1 MADARHHLAT
11 GAIGLQQVLFQSV
24 TAIGPAAAIAFSI
37 AIAAAYA
44 GGALVL
50 SVIVAMIG
58 CLFVASCIGQL
69 SKHLP
74 SAGGLYAYTAKGL
87 HPTVG
92 FLVGWEFSMIWALSA
107 PVSYLLLGNLLGGVF
122 ASEFG
127 WSFGVTWVV
136 VAIVCAVATVVLNFF
151 GIQASTKAGVIMGA
165 FEVAVFVVLAFWL
178 IVKAGSHNTLSVFT
192 LHYANIPG
200 YHGFSGV
207 FAGSVFTIHAFLGFE
222 ASAPLAEEA
231 RDPRRTIM
239 CAVIMSAVSIG
250 VIFVIAT
257 YASTVFFGPNTNLGG
272 GSPWLQVS
280 REVWGVG
287 WVIVLIAIAN
297 SIFAASNAA
306 INVVTR
312 TWFAMGRIGVFPR
325 VLDRTHP
332 RWRSPY
338 IAVIAQFVI
347 GLPLALWL
355 RDVYGPVKGFVLMAT
370 IITAVMIAIYI
381 AVDLS
386 CLVYYWRHQRQEF
399 NLLLHAIL
407 PVIGIIFFLPA
418 LMASVGV
425 GQQLFSFIKP
435 LTYPA
440 SLAGI
445 VAGIWLV
452 IGAVYLVYLMRRHP
466 DWVTDTE
473 RVFIDDLAGQ
483 AGPEPALPPAAGA
496 VEG

>member
-165 FEVAVFVVLAFWL
+165 FEVAVFVVLAFWR
-178 IVKAGSHNTLSVFT
+178 GSSR
-192 LHYANIPG
+192 AR
-200 YHGFSGV
+200 S
-207 FAGSVFTIHAFLGFE
+207 SRSMRFL
-222 ASAPLAEEA
+222 AS
-231 RDPRRTIM
+231 RPR
-239 CAVIMSAVSIG
+239 
-250 VIFVIAT
+250 
-257 YASTVFFGPNTNLGG
+257 P
-272 GSPWLQVS
+272 
-280 REVWGVG
+280 
-287 WVIVLIAIAN
+287 
-297 SIFAASNAA
+297 
-306 INVVTR
+306 
-312 TWFAMGRIGVFPR
+312 
-325 VLDRTHP
+325 H
-332 RWRSPY
+332 
-338 IAVIAQFVI
+338 
-347 GLPLALWL
+347 
-355 RDVYGPVKGFVLMAT
+355 
-370 IITAVMIAIYI
+370 
-381 AVDLS
+381 
-386 CLVYYWRHQRQEF
+386 
-399 NLLLHAIL
+399 
-407 PVIGIIFFLPA
+407 
-418 LMASVGV
+418 
-425 GQQLFSFIKP
+425 
-435 LTYPA
+435 
-440 SLAGI
+440 
-445 VAGIWLV
+445 
-452 IGAVYLVYLMRRHP
+452 
-466 DWVTDTE
+466 
-473 RVFIDDLAGQ
+473 
-483 AGPEPALPPAAGA
+483 
-496 VEG
+496 